1 MRKSIILFAMLFLYI
16 LFANIYGC
24 ASSEDEKYPLLTS
37 KDKKLVN
44 TLCKCVEPIQP
55 YLEKMMNT
63 KDSLTA
69 IMYADSLE
77 KKTAELEPCFEGVDE
92 LEAKE
97 RNDEKYTKQF
107 LQYIEDKHPKCLPF
121 FLGVKSDPKD
131 IK

>member
-1 MRKSIILFAMLFLYI
+1 MRKSIILLGI
-16 LFANIYGC
+16 LFVYIYGC
-24 ASSEDEKYPLLTS
+24 ASSEDDKYPLLTS
-37 KDKKLVN
+37 SDKKLVK

-77 KKTAELEPCFEGVDE
+77 LKAKEIAPCFGDIDA
-92 LEAKE
+92 LEEKG
-97 RNDEKYTKQF
+97 RKDEKYTKQF

-121 FLGVKSDPKD
+121 FLGIKTDSKD